1 MVSFQYTLCSN
12 ERGGYNTIRCAIN
25 NPIMCRY
32 VTMTVTSLTSN
43 CNIKVLR
50 SDDFLTFE
58 IGDNRQTCMIKF
70 DDYTQLTPIT
80 FAGLIN
86 ERFGEGNIEALGK
99 YPQAS
104 VDNCMRIRFESTEKF
119 SIVNCSYNV
128 KLLLGLY
135 DVAEEKYPIES
146 KFNDG
151 IYELVIESC
160 GYFLSTPILYLVSNL
175 GTPNFRN
182 DSKNGMQ
189 SCDVTMRLNNSF
201 TPQIPIIANNG
212 EFSSTVPA
220 GCISGM
226 YFTLV
231 DANMVPV
238 EILNPIYITLTLE
251 NADDV
256 MTTYNRQEQYEE
268 KERQKQMLYML
279 QKQQEEDEKDKM
291 AAREQKITAAMSNA
305 QSLKMAG
312 LEQLNLNPD

>member
-58 IGDNRQTCMIKF
+58 IGDKSQSGSQTCRIEF

-86 ERFGEGNIEALGK
+86 ERFGNEKME
-99 YPQAS
+99 AS
-104 VDNCMRIRFESTEKF
+104 VDNCMRIKFESTEKF

-135 DVAEEKYPIES
+135 DVEEERYPIES

-151 IYELVIESC
+151 VYELVIESC

-279 QKQQEEDEKDKM
+279 QKQQQEEEMEKLAENDRKT
-291 AAREQKITAAMSNA
+291 QAAMNNK
-305 QSLKMAG
+305 QSLKMAEV
-312 LEQLNLNPD
+312 EQLNLNPD

>member
-1 MVSFQYTLCSN
+1 MASFQYTLCSN
-12 ERGGYNTIRCAIN
+12 ERGGYNTVRCSIS

-50 SDDFLTFE
+50 SDDFLTFSVGGNDTMK
-58 IGDNRQTCMIKF
+58 ILF
-70 DDYTQLTPIT
+70 DDYTQLTPAS
-80 FAGLIN
+80 FAELIN
-86 ERFGEGNIEALGK
+86 EKLGGNVEAAL
-99 YPQAS
+99 
-104 VDNCMRIRFESTEKF
+104 DNCMRIKFVSTEKF
-119 SIVNCSYNV
+119 SLVNCSYNV

-135 DVAEEKYPIES
+135 DVEDEKYPLES
-146 KFNDG
+146 VEKDG
-151 IYELVIESC
+151 INELIIETC

-175 GTPNFRN
+175 GSPNFRN

-251 NADDV
+251 NADESMDRF
-256 MTTYNRQEQYEE
+256 NRQEHYEE
-268 KERQKQMLYML
+268 KERQKQLLFMI
-279 QKQQEEDEKDKM
+279 QQHQQQEEQEKAEKQQRRVNEAVMKKQNETM
-291 AAREQKITAAMSNA
+291 AEI
-305 QSLKMAG
+305 
-312 LEQLNLNPD
+312 EQLSKNNPD